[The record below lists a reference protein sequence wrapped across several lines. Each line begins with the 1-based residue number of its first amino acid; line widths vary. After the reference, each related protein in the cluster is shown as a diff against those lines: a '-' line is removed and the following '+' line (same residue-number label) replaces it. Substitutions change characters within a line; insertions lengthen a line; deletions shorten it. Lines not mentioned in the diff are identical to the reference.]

1 MSSYSCRNAYGR
13 KTTKL
18 SEHGLA
24 NALDIGDFITA
35 SAQTAAVL
43 EGWGTPQREIL
54 AKIAAEKAAAE
65 KLAAQQAA
73 ADKKAQTNLASNSGT
88 KHDAKPTAP
97 TATTIGAPA
106 AGIARSTIIDGV
118 PAVTVTLPGSQ
129 NPGRCG
135 CPCFDFDRR
144 CPSPWRPVAAHRQ
157 GRQKIKKTHID
168 RHAPGRRPRR

>member
-65 KLAAQQAA
+65 KHAAEQAA
-73 ADKKAQTNLASNSGT
+73 ADKTAQTNLASDEGGN
-88 KHDAKPTAP
+88 
-97 TATTIGAPA
+97 PA
-106 AGIARSTIIDGV
+106 RIRRLRRRRRSALPRQELRV
-118 PAVTVTLPGSQ
+118 RRSSRACRSCTVTLPGARTRAADRF
-129 NPGRCG
+129 G
-135 CPCFDFDRR
+135 FAFDRR
-144 CPSPWRPVAAHRQ
+144 RPSPRRPGAANWKVRQ
-157 GRQKIKKTHID
+157 EIEQTNID
-168 RHAPGRRPRR
+168 RHAA